1 MSNPYLA
8 KISENGFRLGGIA
21 LLAVALLTVVFSQ
34 TRDQIAEQKR
44 QAELRVVREV
54 LPQRLYDNDLLQDM
68 ILVTDATLLGRE
80 QAQKVYRA
88 RLGSNP
94 SAIAIQTTAP
104 RGYNGN
110 IDLIIGITRNGE
122 ITGVRVIAHKETPG
136 LGDDIHQDVS
146 DWVLDFEGHSRTNT
160 SQKDW
165 AVKRD
170 GGQFDQ
176 FTGATVSP
184 RAVVEAVY
192 KALQYYDEHR
202 AMLFE
207 M

>member
-1 MSNPYLA
+1 MTNPYLA
-8 KISENGFRLGGIA
+8 KIGDSGLRLGVVA
-21 LLAVALLTVVFSQ
+21 LLAVALLSGVFNQ
-34 TRDQIAEQKR
+34 TGDEIEEQER
-44 QAELRVVREV
+44 QAELRTVREV
-54 LPQRLYDNDLLQDM
+54 LPNRLYDNDLLQDVIM
-68 ILVTDATLLGRE
+68 VTDTALLGRE
-80 QAQKVYRA
+80 QAQKIYRA
-88 RLGSNP
+88 RLGTQP

-110 IDLIIGITRNGE
+110 INLIIGITRNGE
-122 ITGVRVIAHKETPG
+122 ITGVRIIAHKETPG

-146 DWVLDFEGHSRTNT
+146 DWVLDFESHSNSNT
-160 SQKDW
+160 SQMDW

-176 FTGATVSP
+176 FTGATISP

-202 AMLFE
+202 DTLFDL
-207 M
+207 